1 MQWCADGMA
10 VWCAADRSGDGDAS
24 GMSDP
29 EVCISG
35 GVGPGRTWS
44 LVGKEVKIGEQKL
57 IRKAML
63 YLLCPNGVTAFWAIE
78 HCSASDLQRIERKKT
93 DS

>member
-1 MQWCADGMA
+1 MV

-35 GVGPGRTWS
+35 GVGTGRTWS

-57 IRKAML
+57 IRKL
-63 YLLCPNGVTAFWAIE
+63 YFTYYALMGSQPFGL
-78 HCSASDLQRIERKKT
+78 
-93 DS
+93 